1 MEIAQGS
8 IIGNYRILRPLGKG
22 GMGTVYE
29 VEHVKLGV
37 RYALKAFDVREGE
50 AELFRT
56 RFAAEGKILARLVHP
71 NVVHVFDLDFDE
83 RTGTPYYVMD
93 LVASEDGQTKTL
105 ASVEPGSVDED
116 TLAGWF
122 ADMCAAL
129 DYVHS
134 QGVVHRDVKLGNIL
148 VAPDG
153 HAVLSD
159 FGISRVTD
167 EKLRAAV
174 DLEVTA
180 ATAVSGRLVMG
191 TAGYIAPEVAAGG
204 EATPAADVYSLG
216 VVFFKLLTGVWY
228 DRSLVTHGRTDLN
241 LLRHFENRWQE
252 ILPQMLDE
260 DPAKRPLDLEKLA
273 ARLTASPAA
282 SRRPWAWVAGIAA
295 ALGVATGAYLLLS
308 PPGGRAARPAQTT
321 VQAEDVAWLDQA
333 FAVPGD
339 VR

>member
-71 NVVHVFDLDFDE
+71 NVVRVFDLDFDE

-159 FGISRVTD
+159 FGISRVGRRGDACGGRIFARRRLLQAAHGRVVRSVPRAGGRGGGTRHVRED
-167 EKLRAAV
+167 ARVLPPRLAQGASVDARARRVEKASKAFRPAVGGPPRAA
-174 DLEVTA
+174 
-180 ATAVSGRLVMG
+180 R
-191 TAGYIAPEVAAGG
+191 APQALSAPVGVRRRG
-204 EATPAADVYSLG
+204 VPARDGPRG
-216 VVFFKLLTGVWY
+216 V
-228 DRSLVTHGRTDLN
+228 
-241 LLRHFENRWQE
+241 
-252 ILPQMLDE
+252 
-260 DPAKRPLDLEKLA
+260 
-273 ARLTASPAA
+273 
-282 SRRPWAWVAGIAA
+282 SRRPR
-295 ALGVATGAYLLLS
+295 L
-308 PPGGRAARPAQTT
+308 
-321 VQAEDVAWLDQA
+321 
-333 FAVPGD
+333 AVIPRGKNT
-339 VR
+339 

>member
-71 NVVHVFDLDFDE
+71 NVVRVFDLDFDE

-93 LVASEDGQTKTL
+93 LVASEGGQTKTL

-180 ATAVSGRLVMG
+180 ATAMSGRLVMG

-228 DRSLVTHGRTDLN
+228 DPCLAPEGAEAGRVTSVKMLEYF
-241 LLRHFENRWQE
+241 RHAWRRV
-252 ILPQMLDE
+252 LPSMLERD
-260 DPAKRPLDLEKLA
+260 ASKRPVKLSGLPSVVRPGPRA
-273 ARLTASPAA
+273 PLRLSPLQ
-282 SRRPWAWVAGIAA
+282 WAFAA
-295 ALGVATGAYLLLS
+295 AAFLLAMALGAFLGALVW
-308 PPGGRAARPAQTT
+308 Q
-321 VQAEDVAWLDQA
+321 
-333 FAVPGD
+333 
-339 VR
+339 

>member
-71 NVVHVFDLDFDE
+71 NVVRVFDLDFDE

-93 LVASEDGQTKTL
+93 LVASECGQTKTL
-105 ASVEPGSVDED
+105 ASGEPGSVDED

-191 TAGYIAPEVAAGG
+191 TATSVKMLEY
-204 EATPAADVYSLG
+204 
-216 VVFFKLLTGVWY
+216 F
-228 DRSLVTHGRTDLN
+228 
-241 LLRHFENRWQE
+241 RHAWRRV
-252 ILPQMLDE
+252 LPSMLERD
-260 DPAKRPLDLEKLA
+260 ASKRPVKLSGLPSVVRPGPRA
-273 ARLTASPAA
+273 PLRLSPLQ
-282 SRRPWAWVAGIAA
+282 WAFAA
-295 ALGVATGAYLLLS
+295 AAFLLAMALGAFLGALVW
-308 PPGGRAARPAQTT
+308 Q
-321 VQAEDVAWLDQA
+321 
-333 FAVPGD
+333 
-339 VR
+339 